1 MRLKGLALAGALLLA
16 SATPGMAQKAG
27 AFELGAFGRY
37 TWFDKDLNFDN
48 RVGVGGRLGIFVLPN
63 LEVEGDASYTATE
76 SQTGD
81 FVRYIPIH
89 ARLVYNL
96 PAGEHSA
103 LLIGAGYTHNL
114 FRRAYRETEK
124 GAGGLVGLRLGTG
137 DVISI
142 RIDGTLDYI
151 FDPESRFGDTGNGVQ
166 NVGVTPGTDKNWH
179 WGLQAGL
186 SAMFGARRDGDR
198 DKDGVKDSLDQCPNT
213 PLGDQVDANGCSL
226 PKDADGDGVADNL
239 DRCPNTPAGTAVDA
253 AGCPKD
259 SDGDGVTDGADKCP
273 NTPAG
278 TAVDASGC
286 PKDSDADGVA
296 DGADKCPNTPAGT
309 PVDANGCPKDSDS
322 DGVADTLDKCPNT
335 PAGTTVDASGCP
347 SDSDGDGV
355 ANANDKCPNTPPGT
369 KVDAVGCTELFTG
382 GTTLV
387 LEGVYFET
395 GKSAIKAESGAVL
408 DRVAE
413 SLVGNPDVKV
423 EVGGH
428 TDNTGSKATNTRLS
442 TARAKAVMDY
452 LISKGVDKSRLT
464 AVGYGPTKPVADNK
478 TVAGRAANRRVELT
492 KVN

>member
-1 MRLKGLALAGALLLA
+1 MRFRGLALAGALLA
-16 SATPGMAQKAG
+16 MSATPSMAQKAG
-27 AFELGAFGRY
+27 AFEMGVFGRY
-37 TWFDKDLNFDN
+37 TWFDKDLNFDD
-48 RVGVGGRLGIFVLPN
+48 RVGVGGRLGIFVLQN
-63 LEVEGDASYTATE
+63 LAIEGDASYTATE
-76 SQTGD
+76 TANED

-89 ARLVYNL
+89 ARLVYNI

-103 LLIGAGYTHNL
+103 FLLGAGYTHNL
-114 FRRAYRETEK
+114 FRRGYRETEK

-151 FDPESRFGDTGNGVQ
+151 FDPESRFGPDNQ
-166 NVGVTPGTDKNWH
+166 SAGTSFADKNWH

-186 SAMFGARRDGDR
+186 SAMFGAKRDGDK
-198 DKDGVKDSLDQCPNT
+198 DKDGVRDSADQCPNT
-213 PLGDQVDANGCSL
+213 PLGDQVDPNGCSL
-226 PKDADGDGVADNL
+226 PKDADGDGVTDNL

-296 DGADKCPNTPAGT
+296 DAADKCPNTPAGT
-309 PVDANGCPKDSDS
+309 PVDASGCPKDSDA

-335 PAGTTVDASGCP
+335 PAGTTVDATGCP
-347 SDSDGDGV
+347 SDDDKDGV
-355 ANANDKCPNTPPGT
+355 ANSVDRCPNTPAGSD
-369 KVDAVGCTELFTG
+369 VDAAGCTILFKDNVK
-382 GTTLV
+382 LI
-387 LEGVYFET
+387 LEGVNFQT
-395 GKSAIKAESGAVL
+395 GKSTLIDMSMTIL
-408 DRVAE
+408 DQVAA

-423 EVGGH
+423 EIGGH

-442 TARAKAVMDY
+442 LARANAVKAY
-452 LISKGVDKSRLT
+452 LVSKGVDASRLT
-464 AVGYGPTKPVADNK
+464 TKGYGPDVPVADNK
-478 TVAGRAANRRVELT
+478 TADGRLKNRRVELT
-492 KVN
+492 KTN

>member
-1 MRLKGLALAGALLLA
+1 MRLKSLALAGVLLA
-16 SATPGMAQKAG
+16 ASAAPSMAQKPG
-27 AFELGAFGRY
+27 AIEIGAFGRY

-48 RVGVGGRLGIFVLPN
+48 RVGAGGRLGIFVLPN
-63 LEVEGDASYTATE
+63 LELEGDASYTAT
-76 SQTGD
+76 QTKTEV
-81 FVRYIPIH
+81 FTRYIPIH

-103 LLIGAGYTHNL
+103 FLIGAGYTHNL
-114 FRRAYRETEK
+114 FREGYRETEK

-151 FDPESRFGDTGNGVQ
+151 FDPESRFGDA
-166 NVGVTPGTDKNWH
+166 TPQIGLNTADKNWH

-186 SAMFGARRDGDR
+186 SAILGGKRDGDK

-226 PKDADGDGVADNL
+226 PKDADGDGVTDNL
-239 DRCPNTPAGTAVDA
+239 DRCPNTPAGTPVDA
-253 AGCPKD
+253 AGCPRD
-259 SDGDGVTDGADKCP
+259 SDGDGVTDLADKCPNTPAGTAVDTTGCPKDSDMDGVADALDKCPNTPAGTPVDAKGCPRDSDGDGVADTLDKCP

-286 PKDSDADGVA
+286 PSD
-296 DGADKCPNTPAGT
+296 T
-309 PVDANGCPKDSDS
+309 
-322 DGVADTLDKCPNT
+322 
-335 PAGTTVDASGCP
+335 
-347 SDSDGDGV
+347 DGDGV
-355 ANANDKCPNTPPGT
+355 INANDKCPNTPAGT
-369 KVDAVGCTELFTG
+369 KVDAVGCTELFTAG
-382 GTTLV
+382 GTTLI

-395 GKSAIKAESGAVL
+395 GKSNIKAESGAVL

-413 SLVGNPDVKV
+413 SLVANPDVKV

-442 TARAKAVMDY
+442 QARAKAVMDY
-452 LISKGVDKSRLT
+452 LVSKGVSASNLT
-464 AVGYGPTKPVADNK
+464 AVGYGPTKPVADNT